1 MMQGGFVPRQDV
13 RLCRGADGKLRIGCY
28 LRNATPATGVGYQDA
43 YLVVGDS
50 AVGAA
55 LTRGTL
61 RPIEILPVP
70 QDYQFDRRVWG
81 VGHNAGV
88 REHPDHHTL
97 ETPAL

>member
-50 AVGAA
+50 AVEAA
-55 LTRGTL
+55 LTRGAL

-70 QDYQFDRRVWG
+70 QDYQFDPRVWG
-81 VGHNAGV
+81 VGHNASRPV
-88 REHPDHHTL
+88 SPDHQQL
-97 ETPAL
+97 ENHAL